1 MRKIIWLLIAVV
13 SIAAVACGSAT
24 EEADTVPAQSAEPA
38 TAPAPAAPAPAPAP
52 VAAVAPAP
60 APTSATPETA
70 RAAPAPTV
78 GLPAPVQPA
87 PSAAPP
93 PQPAPVAVESADG
106 RTRGGTF
113 NRLWAD
119 PPTLDPHLTTDTT
132 SAGVV
137 VELFSGLVTL
147 NTDLQLVPD
156 IAEGWDIS
164 GDGTVYTFHLRPN
177 AKFHDGKQITASD
190 FKWSIERAVSP
201 DTASPVVDTYLDD
214 IVGVNDAL
222 EGLTAD
228 VSGVKVI
235 DDLTLQITID
245 GAKAYFLAKLTY
257 PTAYV
262 LDRENVE
269 AGGRNWADK
278 PNGSGPFRLK
288 EYRIGERI
296 ILERNENYYREL
308 AYLDSIV
315 MNLAGGQSMAMYEND
330 EIDIT
335 GVGLFDLDRVL
346 DPQEELNKEL
356 VVAPPSFSVSYVG
369 FNTTM
374 PPFDDT
380 KFRQALNHAVNKEL
394 IATEVLSELVEP
406 AYGVLPPGFPG
417 FNPNHRGLTYDP
429 ELARQLLAESKYADA
444 ETRPRI
450 VVTVPGT
457 GGTIGLDLEV
467 VIEMWKQE
475 LGVEVEIQQVEWAT
489 YLQDLAQS
497 RFQAFAGLGWE
508 ADYPDPQ
515 DFLDILFHTDSSI
528 NHGGY
533 SNAKVDA
540 VLVEARTEP
549 DVVKRVRLYH
559 EAEDLIIKDAAWVPL
574 WFTGERYVLIKPH
587 VQDYRVTPMTI
598 PKLKQ
603 IHFIDK

>member
-1 MRKIIWLLIAVV
+1 MRKIIWLLVAIV
-13 SIAAVACGSAT
+13 SIAAVACGAGD
-24 EEADTVPAQSAEPA
+24 EDADITTAE
-38 TAPAPAAPAPAPAP
+38 
-52 VAAVAPAP
+52 V
-60 APTSATPETA
+60 
-70 RAAPAPTV
+70 
-78 GLPAPVQPA
+78 APVQTPTSVPQEAAQMA
-87 PSAAPP
+87 PTPTV
-93 PQPAPVAVESADG
+93 APVPEPVVVESADG
-106 RTRGGTF
+106 KIRGGTF

-137 VELFSGLVTL
+137 VEIFSGLVTL

-156 IAEGWDIS
+156 IAERWEIS
-164 GDGTVYTFHLRPN
+164 EDGMVYTFFLREE
-177 AKFHDGKQITASD
+177 AKFHDGKYITASD
-190 FKWSIERAVSP
+190 FKWSMERAVSP
-201 DTASPVVDTYLDD
+201 DTASPVADTYLAD
-214 IVGVNDAL
+214 IIGVNDAL
-222 EGLTAD
+222 EGLTD
-228 VSGVKVI
+228 KISGIKVI

-245 GAKAYFLAKLTY
+245 APKAYFLAKLTY

-269 AGGRNWADK
+269 AGGRNWTDN

-296 ILERNENYYREL
+296 ILERNENYYREPP
-308 AYLDSIV
+308 YIDTVV
-315 MNLAGGQSMAMYEND
+315 MNLAGGQLMAMYEND

-335 GVGLFDLDRVL
+335 RVGLFDLDRVL
-346 DPQEELNKEL
+346 DPNEELNKEL

-369 FNTTM
+369 FNTSM

-380 KFRQALNHAVNKEL
+380 KFRQALNHAVDKEL
-394 IATEVLSELVEP
+394 IASEVLSGLVEP

-417 FNPNHRGLTYDP
+417 FNPNLQGLRYDP
-429 ELARQLLAESKYADA
+429 ELARRLLAESKYPDA

-450 VVTVPGT
+450 VITVPGT

-475 LGVEVEIQQVEWAT
+475 LGVEVEIQQMEWAT
-489 YLQDLAQS
+489 YLQDLEQS
-497 RFQAFAGLGWE
+497 KFQAFAGLGWE

-515 DFLDILFHTDSSI
+515 DFLDILFHSDSSI

-533 SNAKVDA
+533 SNLEVDG
-540 VLVEARTEP
+540 VLEEARTEP
-549 DVVKRVRLYH
+549 DVVKRVKLYH
-559 EAEDLIIKDAAWVPL
+559 NAEELIIKDAAWVPL

-587 VQDYRVTPMTI
+587 VRDYHVTPMII

-603 IHFIDK
+603 IHFTDG